1 MDILLSALASDLASR
16 IISYLLLKYQKKT
29 TMDMMDRLHELLLR
43 ASTIIEEADGR
54 YISNQGMVLQLRRL
68 REVVYEGHLML
79 DTFKGHTMVS
89 RSFNLKKIQV
99 TMGSLESTIG
109 DMKEFV
115 VFLMDCPRILRQ
127 PYITYLFME
136 RCMFGRHK
144 EKAHI
149 ISFLMQP
156 SNSTLEVLPV
166 IGPREIGKKT
176 LVAHVCN
183 EEMVK
188 KQFSCIIRLNGNDL
202 NSLENGSAMKRHIL
216 TSFCER
222 CLLVVE
228 LEHDADLVAW
238 KRFYSLFSMKNH
250 LNKVILISCLQKV
263 SRLGTTQALRL
274 KEMHPDEFW
283 YFFRTLSFGSENPDE
298 HQVLLS
304 IAIKI
309 ATLMSGDF
317 VCANVLSRLLR
328 ANLSAEFWSHIL
340 RFLNK
345 SVQWHFHVF
354 GEHPLYRLRK
364 GLPYYISNYNDGT
377 FILCN
382 SSYSTTRNLVEC
394 GTRKIASEDISLKG
408 VAAPSE
414 GSFELVKW
422 RSPIPPYYSYLVK
435 ECVVQKA
442 SEVVPE
448 DRSGLKRKRRV

>member
-1 MDILLSALASDLASR
+1 
-16 IISYLLLKYQKKT
+16 
-29 TMDMMDRLHELLLR
+29 
-43 ASTIIEEADGR
+43 
-54 YISNQGMVLQLRRL
+54 MV
-68 REVVYEGHLML
+68 GH
-79 DTFKGHTMVS
+79 
-89 RSFNLKKIQV
+89 SFNLKKIQV
-99 TMGSLESTIG
+99 TVGSLESTIG

-176 LVAHVCN
+176 LVAH
-183 EEMVK
+183 
-188 KQFSCIIRLNGNDL
+188 
-202 NSLENGSAMKRHIL
+202 
-216 TSFCER
+216 
-222 CLLVVE
+222 
-228 LEHDADLVAW
+228 
-238 KRFYSLFSMKNH
+238 
-250 LNKVILISCLQKV
+250 KV
-263 SRLGTTQALRL
+263 SRLGTTPTLQL

-298 HQVLLS
+298 HQVLLP

-317 VCANVLSRLLR
+317 VCANVLS
-328 ANLSAEFWSHIL
+328 S
-340 RFLNK
+340 
-345 SVQWHFHVF
+345 
-354 GEHPLYRLRK
+354 
-364 GLPYYISNYNDGT
+364 
-377 FILCN
+377 

-448 DRSGLKRKRRV
+448 DRGLKRKRRV